1 MIQIETIELG
11 LPKQNGTQILITPKI
26 ANTQDKTCL
35 LDWRILSEDFKD
47 LATGT
52 IQLTEKQYEGWGGD
66 NTYVEDIVLNELELV
81 RI

>member
-1 MIQIETIELG
+1 MIQINTIELG

-26 ANTQDKTCL
+26 ANTQDKTCY

-52 IQLTEKQYEGWGGD
+52 IQLTEKQYDGWKGD
-66 NTYVEDIVLNELELV
+66 NTFVEDIVLNELELV
-81 RI
+81 RV